1 MCTNAQADE
10 ITINWLN
17 TDKTIAQTTTCTIG
31 GDVNVP
37 IPTKYGYTFNG
48 WRANYTP
55 IEYLES
61 TGKQWININYYANPN
76 TKIYFDFSLSTTQQD
91 NKFIFFAGW
100 SQLCFGFSYMNGR
113 FYHCSYD
120 NGVANDLTPSNQ
132 TAELIRYRVIFDARN
147 HVESWP
153 GITFQTK
160 TVRNSTVA
168 NLLTTQTSREP
179 TKLFGVPE
187 TKLSLIK
194 LYEFKLWDNGNLIY
208 DMIPVLDHSGTPC
221 MLDKVEGKFY
231 YNAGTGQFIAGPV
244 IGGE

>member
-1 MCTNAQADE
+1 MCTIARSDE
-10 ITINWLN
+10 ITINWMN
-17 TDKTIAQTTTCTIG
+17 TDKTIDHTTTCTIG

-48 WRANYTP
+48 WVANYTP

-61 TGKQWININYYANPN
+61 TGTQWIDINYYANPN
-76 TKIYFDFSLSTTQQD
+76 TKIHFDFALSTKQQD
-91 NKFIFFAGW
+91 NRFIFYGGW
-100 SQLCFGFSYMNGR
+100 VKLCFGLLYKNGR

-120 NGVANDLTPSNQ
+120 DGGTNDLAPSNQ
-132 TAELIRYRVIFDARN
+132 TAELVRYRVIFDARN

-168 NLLTTQTSREP
+168 DLLTTQTSNE
-179 TKLFGVPE
+179 TIKLFGVPE
-187 TKLSLIK
+187 NKLSLIK
-194 LYEFKLWDNGNLIY
+194 LYEFKLWDNGILIY
-208 DMIPVLDHSGTPC
+208 DMIPVLDSNNVPC
-221 MLDKVEGKFY
+221 MYDRVEGRFY

-244 IGGE
+244 IGE